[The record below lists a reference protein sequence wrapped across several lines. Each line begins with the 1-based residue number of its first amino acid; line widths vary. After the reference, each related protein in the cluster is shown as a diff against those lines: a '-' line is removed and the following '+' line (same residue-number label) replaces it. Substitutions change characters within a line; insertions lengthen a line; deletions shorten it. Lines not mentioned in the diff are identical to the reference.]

1 MGVFISRTGI
11 DISMMVMNMQC
22 QNSCVRPQ
30 ARGWLKTHDIIFKGS
45 FSLKLYWC
53 FLSPSMRPMA
63 ARVCVCVRDTC
74 VSCGGGHGDD
84 IELRHPRSKPVRGEI
99 DEAYGHYSAIGRTST
114 TTLPSPP
121 PPHQVRPW
129 NAAT

>member
-30 ARGWLKTHDIIFKGS
+30 ARGWLKTHNIIFKES

-53 FLSPSMRPMA
+53 FCHQACDPWLL
-63 ARVCVCVRDTC
+63 VCVCGTC
-74 VSCGGGHGDD
+74 VSCVDGDGDD
-84 IELRHPRSKPVRGEI
+84 IKWRRPLLKPVRGEI
-99 DEAYGHYSAIGRTST
+99 GEADRHYPAIGRTSA

-121 PPHQVRPW
+121 PPRQVRPW

>member
-30 ARGWLKTHDIIFKGS
+30 ARGWLKTHNIIFKES

-53 FLSPSMRPMA
+53 FCHQACDPWLL
-63 ARVCVCVRDTC
+63 VCVCVVRVCRVVMGMGMTS
-74 VSCGGGHGDD
+74 SCGTH
-84 IELRHPRSKPVRGEI
+84 
-99 DEAYGHYSAIGRTST
+99 A
-114 TTLPSPP
+114 
-121 PPHQVRPW
+121 
-129 NAAT
+129 